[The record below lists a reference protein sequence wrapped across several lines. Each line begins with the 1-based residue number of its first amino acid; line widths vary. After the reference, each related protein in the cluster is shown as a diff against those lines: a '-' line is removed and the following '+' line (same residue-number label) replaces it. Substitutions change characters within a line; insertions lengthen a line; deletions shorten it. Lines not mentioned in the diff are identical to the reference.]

1 MALKLRLLLVVIII
15 PASALAVRNQVRHTT
30 MGDTAIQDSNWAEL
44 MKSMQTMHTAMGA
57 AKPSGNDD
65 ADFVNLMLPH
75 HQAAVDMARAELLYG
90 TDAQMHRLAQ
100 EIITDQES
108 EIQLMQLWLSRQ
120 RTQSKEW
127 KTPNSHK
134 DQ

>member
-30 MGDTAIQDSNWAEL
+30 MGDTAMQDSNWAEL

-90 TDAQMHRLAQ
+90 TDAQMRRLAQ
-100 EIITDQES
+100 EIITDQQS
-108 EIQLMQLWLSRQ
+108 EIELMQLWLGRQ
-120 RTQSKEW
+120 RTQSKEQS
-127 KTPNSHK
+127 TTNLHK
-134 DQ
+134 E